1 MTEKIREKEAIRA
14 GKGFTLFISNEDV
27 NGIINIIK
35 SLQDSSVLVDGV
47 TETVKKEI
55 KKTRWIS

>member
-1 MTEKIREKEAIRA
+1 MTEKISEKEAIRA

>member
-1 MTEKIREKEAIRA
+1 MTEKISEKEAIRA
-14 GKGFTLFISNEDV
+14 GKGFTLFISNGDV

>member
-1 MTEKIREKEAIRA
+1 MTGKISEKEAIRA
-14 GKGFTLFISNEDV
+14 GKGFTLYISNEDV

>member
-1 MTEKIREKEAIRA
+1 MTEKISEKEAIRA
-14 GKGFTLFISNEDV
+14 GKGFTLYISNEDV

-55 KKTRWIS
+55 KKTRSIS

>member
-1 MTEKIREKEAIRA
+1 MTEKISEKEAIRA
-14 GKGFTLFISNEDV
+14 GKGFTLYISNEDV

>member
-1 MTEKIREKEAIRA
+1 MTGKISEKEAIRA
-14 GKGFTLFISNEDV
+14 GKGFTLYISNEDV

-35 SLQDSSVLVDGV
+35 PLQDSSVLVDGV